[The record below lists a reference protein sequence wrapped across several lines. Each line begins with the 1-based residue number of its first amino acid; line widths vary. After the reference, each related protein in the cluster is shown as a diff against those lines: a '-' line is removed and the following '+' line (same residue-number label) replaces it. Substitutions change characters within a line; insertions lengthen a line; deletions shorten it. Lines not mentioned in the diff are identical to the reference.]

1 MASSD
6 SLSQF
11 LQQQHSYIHRSRPAV
26 AGHLV
31 RVVGLTLEATGCSA
45 AIGQPCS
52 VQAERGDIEAFKL
65 ANGVFPLLESDSI
78 SIKNNLKISEALPF
92 VPTCNSIKR
101 LLLRISSPTFRWE

>member
-52 VQAERGDIEAFKL
+52 VQAERGDIMAEVVGF
-65 ANGVFPLLESDSI
+65 ANDRIFLMPKDDVSGVVPGAKVTPLLNF
-78 SIKNNLKISEALPF
+78 KGVK
-92 VPTCNSIKR
+92 
-101 LLLRISSPTFRWE
+101 